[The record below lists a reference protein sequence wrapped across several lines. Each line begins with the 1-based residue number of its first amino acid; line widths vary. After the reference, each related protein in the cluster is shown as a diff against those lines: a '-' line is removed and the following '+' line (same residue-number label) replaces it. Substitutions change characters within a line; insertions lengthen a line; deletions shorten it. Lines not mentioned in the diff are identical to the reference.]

1 MKKKNKSCR
10 HCGEVQDTR
19 TLKKKSKFA
28 ICLQFKKNNT
38 KYVFSYSFVLNFGVQ
53 WLQVHFKT

>member
-1 MKKKNKSCR
+1 MKKKINRVGTVGRCKTQ
-10 HCGEVQDTR
+10 E
-19 TLKKKSKFA
+19 LKKKSKLA

-53 WLQVHFKT
+53 WPQVHFKT